1 MTDEEAIRDVVA
13 RYNLYGDRGRF
24 DELLELFADDAT
36 LVTDEATYVG
46 RAAIRQL
53 LTRSAAADVNPQR
66 IRHFTSTVVV
76 DMTGPDRASVRAY
89 FQVLTG
95 EGLDHWGTYRD
106 VLVREGDRWVFSR
119 REVRLDGM
127 VPDGW
132 AARRLA
138 APRGAAGHEAP

>member
-24 DELLELFADDAT
+24 DEMLELFAEDAT

-53 LTRSAAADVNPQR
+53 MVTAAGGDDLPQR

-76 DMTGPDRASVRAY
+76 DLTASDRASVRAY
-89 FQVLTG
+89 FQVLT
-95 EGLDHWGTYRD
+95 ENGLDHWGTYRD
-106 VLVREGDRWVFSR
+106 VLVREGERWLFAR

-127 VPDGW
+127 VPGGW
-132 AARRLA
+132 AARRLG
-138 APRGAAGHEAP
+138 RHEAP

>member
-1 MTDEEAIRDVVA
+1 MTDEEAIRDVLA

-24 DELLELFADDAT
+24 DELLELFAENAT

-53 LTRSAAADVNPQR
+53 LVASAGADDLPQR
-66 IRHFTSTVVV
+66 IRHFTSTVVI
-76 DMTGPDRASVRAY
+76 DLTAPDRASVRAY

-95 EGLDHWGTYRD
+95 AGLDHWGTYRD
-106 VLVREGDRWVFSR
+106 VLVRDGERWVFLR
-119 REVRLDGM
+119 REVRVDGM
-127 VPDGW
+127 VPGGW

-138 APRGAAGHEAP
+138 PREL

>member
-24 DELLELFADDAT
+24 DELLDLFADDAT

-46 RAAIRQL
+46 KAAIRQL
-53 LTRSAAADVNPQR
+53 FVRSAIADSIPQR
-66 IRHFTSTVVV
+66 VRHFTSTMVIDLVAA
-76 DMTGPDRASVRAY
+76 DRASVRAY

-95 EGLDHWGTYRD
+95 DGLDHWGTYRD
-106 VLVREGDRWVFSR
+106 VLVRIGDRWVFSR

-127 VPDGW
+127 TPGGW
-132 AARRLA
+132 AARRLD
-138 APRGAAGHEAP
+138 GHEAP

>member
-1 MTDEEAIRDVVA
+1 MTDQEAIRDLVA

-24 DELLELFADDAT
+24 DELLELFAEDAT

-46 RAAIRQL
+46 RPAIRQL
-53 LTRSAAADVNPQR
+53 LTRSAAADELPQR
-66 IRHFTSTVVV
+66 IRHFTSTVVI
-76 DMTGPDRASVRAY
+76 DLTAPDRASVRAY

-106 VLVREGDRWVFSR
+106 VLVRVGNRWVFSR
-119 REVRLDGM
+119 REVRVDGM

-132 AARRLA
+132 AARRL
-138 APRGAAGHEAP
+138 RRHEAP

>member
-53 LTRSAAADVNPQR
+53 FVNSAGADTLPERV
-66 IRHFTSTVVV
+66 RHFTSTVVI
-76 DMTGPDRASVRAY
+76 DLIGDDRASVRAY
-89 FQVLTG
+89 FQVLTTD
-95 EGLDHWGTYRD
+95 GLDHWGTYRD
-106 VLVREGDRWVFSR
+106 VLVRVGTRWLFSR
-119 REVRLDGM
+119 REVRVDGM
-127 VPDGW
+127 VPGGW
-132 AARRLA
+132 AARRLGGHD
-138 APRGAAGHEAP
+138 AP

>member
-46 RAAIRQL
+46 KAAIRQL
-53 LTRSAAADVNPQR
+53 LLKSAGGDSHPERV
-66 IRHFTSTVVV
+66 RHFTSTLVI
-76 DMTGPDRASVRAY
+76 DRTAADRASARAY

-95 EGLDHWGTYRD
+95 DGLDHWGTYRD
-106 VLVREGDRWVFSR
+106 VLVRIGDRWVFSR
-119 REVRLDGM
+119 REVRVDGM
-127 VPDGW
+127 VPGGW
-132 AARRLA
+132 AARRLRRHD
-138 APRGAAGHEAP
+138 AP

>member
-24 DELLELFADDAT
+24 DELLELFAEDAT

-53 LTRSAAADVNPQR
+53 FINSAGADLQPER
-66 IRHFTSTVVV
+66 IRHFTSTLVI
-76 DMTGPDRASVRAY
+76 DRTAADRASVRAY

-106 VLVREGDRWVFSR
+106 ILVRAGGRWLFSR
-119 REVRLDGM
+119 REVRVDGM
-127 VPDGW
+127 TPGGW
-132 AARRLA
+132 AARRLG
-138 APRGAAGHEAP
+138 RGHEAP

>member
-1 MTDEEAIRDVVA
+1 MTDEEAIRDVIA
-13 RYNLYGDRGRF
+13 RYNLCGDRGRF

-46 RAAIRQL
+46 KAAIRQL
-53 LTRSAAADVNPQR
+53 LLKSAGADLLPER
-66 IRHFTSTVVV
+66 IRHFTSTIVI
-76 DMTGPDRASVRAY
+76 DLTGRDRASVRAY

-106 VLVREGDRWVFSR
+106 VLVRIGDRWVFSR
-119 REVRLDGM
+119 REVRVDGM

-132 AARRLA
+132 AARRLRRHD
-138 APRGAAGHEAP
+138 AP